1 MLAYYFGGFA
11 NAEMNE
17 LVYITMVSLPII
29 IVIYSLVTP
38 IKLLQLE
45 AKSKSLG
52 LNVQWITFIVLLL
65 TSIMTAI
72 AVAFIGVI
80 GFIGI
85 IVPQLIRR
93 YYFQYSLAI
102 QMTLNILIGAL
113 TMLFADV
120 VGKIVINPVQIPA
133 SIILSLVGIPILF
146 YILVTQ
152 SNTTR

>member
-1 MLAYYFGGFA
+1 M
-11 NAEMNE
+11 
-17 LVYITMVSLPII
+17 
-29 IVIYSLVTP
+29 
-38 IKLLQLE
+38 
-45 AKSKSLG
+45 
-52 LNVQWITFIVLLL
+52 QWITFIVLLL

-120 VGKIVINPVQIPA
+120 VGRLLLIQCKFQQV
-133 SIILSLVGIPILF
+133 LFYHLLIPILF